1 MAKVFTNT
9 LKTYTSDIT
18 GEERKYKVNNAVFL
32 YLDSEFGL
40 DQDTF
45 DQLLEGNG
53 LLAMAKFVTAVLLAN
68 GVDTDYE
75 EVMNNTAARDIIKFY
90 SDFFDK
96 LYGRDLDSQVEEA
109 EEKRQVRQAILNEAN
124 QLADESE

>member
-109 EEKRQVRQAILNEAN
+109 EENRQVR
-124 QLADESE
+124 